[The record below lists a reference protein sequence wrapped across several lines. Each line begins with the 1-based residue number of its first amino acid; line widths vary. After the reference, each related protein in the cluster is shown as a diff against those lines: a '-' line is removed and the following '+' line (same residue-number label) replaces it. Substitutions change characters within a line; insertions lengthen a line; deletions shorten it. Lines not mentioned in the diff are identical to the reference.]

1 MAHNL
6 FEELMQE
13 GYNFFVGVPDSAL
26 KDFQNEIQTSPFENV
41 IATNEGQAVA
51 IAFGAELA
59 GKKAFSFWS
68 IFELSFPAA
77 ATTRIPFFSASLS
90 ISLSSLEGTGPPLE

>member
-26 KDFQNEIQTSPFENV
+26 KDFQNEIQ
-41 IATNEGQAVA
+41 
-51 IAFGAELA
+51 
-59 GKKAFSFWS
+59 
-68 IFELSFPAA
+68 
-77 ATTRIPFFSASLS
+77 
-90 ISLSSLEGTGPPLE
+90 PLVQS